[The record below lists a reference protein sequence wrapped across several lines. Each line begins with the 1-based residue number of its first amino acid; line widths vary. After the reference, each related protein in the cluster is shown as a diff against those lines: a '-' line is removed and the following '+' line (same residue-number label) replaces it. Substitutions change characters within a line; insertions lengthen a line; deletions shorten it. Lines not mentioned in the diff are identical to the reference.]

1 MLMCDKGASIS
12 AGSGRESGTRIGD
25 RPRFPILD
33 QGAFQTAILNEP
45 WSVAISAL
53 RSLFFRCDHRPHE
66 VSGKQR
72 ACSQG

>member
-12 AGSGRESGTRIGD
+12 AGSGRESGTDHG
-25 RPRFPILD
+25 FPFLIKALS
-33 QGAFQTAILNEP
+33 QTAILNEP

-72 ACSQG
+72 ARSQG